1 MFRQLLGL
9 RSFDSLKGF
18 LVCKQVFFLIIFG
31 GIKFILT
38 TTITPTSYLRS
49 WALMASII
57 VAKFMVDQ
65 CPFLLKAITWVN
77 YNTFPFQQH
86 FKVTCDL
93 LSPLARTCFLL
104 EHFIKQQMVQ
114 LQDSILMRLHHH
126 TLFQHTF
133 WWDIWNMS
141 CSNLIMFWFRGGFV
155 IYNSTNFPS
164 LFICFPN
171 LFHNASNMIWI
182 IPSFN
187 CKYPSMHVHKSHQLY
202 GYPLFTLC
210 SWQQAH
216 KNPWCN
222 S

>member
-1 MFRQLLGL
+1 MFGQLLGL

-18 LVCKQVFFLIIFG
+18 LVRKQVFFLIIFG
-31 GIKFILT
+31 GIKLIST
-38 TTITPTSYLRS
+38 TTITPTPYFGS
-49 WALMASII
+49 WALMALII
-57 VAKFMVDQ
+57 GSKFMVDQ

-77 YNTFPFQQH
+77 YNTFPFWQH

-93 LSPLARTCFLL
+93 LPTLACACFLL

-114 LQDSILMRLHHH
+114 LQDSILKCLHHH

-133 WWDIWNMS
+133 WWNIWNTL
-141 CSNLIMFWFRGGFV
+141 CSNLIMFWPRGGCI
-155 IYNSTNFPS
+155 IYNLTNFLG

-187 CKYPSMHVHKSHQLY
+187 CRYPSMHVHKSHQPY
-202 GYPLFTLC
+202 GYPPFTLC
-210 SWQQAH
+210 SWQQTH